1 MNPTVIRLAFSS
13 LLGRS
18 RSLGLLALP
27 LVLLAVC
34 LLARLA
40 GGEPQSTDG
49 TLGRAVMSGLG
60 LAVVV
65 PMLAL
70 LVAAQLLGNEMD
82 DGTIACLLS
91 KPIPRWH
98 IVVSKLIT
106 AITATL
112 LLGAVPMMLA
122 SLVLDHTDLGKALG
136 WGVGAAVASVA
147 YSALFLALS
156 SMTKHSVVWGL
167 MYLLVWEG
175 ALATLLEG
183 ISWLSIRSWST
194 RIAGW
199 AGDMSV
205 ISVDSA
211 PLGYAWIASGVVLVA
226 GTAWAAYRL
235 RGLSITGDD

>member
-1 MNPTVIRLAFSS
+1 M
-13 LLGRS
+13 
-18 RSLGLLALP
+18 
-27 LVLLAVC
+27 
-34 LLARLA
+34 
-40 GGEPQSTDG
+40 
-49 TLGRAVMSGLG
+49 
-60 LAVVV
+60 
-65 PMLAL
+65 
-70 LVAAQLLGNEMD
+70 
-82 DGTIACLLS
+82 
-91 KPIPRWH
+91 
-98 IVVSKLIT
+98 
-106 AITATL
+106 
-112 LLGAVPMMLA
+112 
-122 SLVLDHTDLGKALG
+122 
-136 WGVGAAVASVA
+136 ASVA